1 MTTKPLVQHLDVV
14 FTSSDDLPALN
25 RLLAAAAI
33 NSRFRA
39 ALLADPETALHT
51 GFGGELFSFSNSTYK
66 ILASIRAYDLSDF
79 IQKLNEA
86 NLLA

>member
-1 MTTKPLVQHLDVV
+1 MTTKPLVHKLDVV
-14 FTSSDDLPALN
+14 FTSSDDLPAIN

-39 ALLADPETALHT
+39 ALLADPEVALQA
-51 GFGGELFSFSNSTYK
+51 GFGGELFSFSDSTYN

-79 IQKLNEA
+79 IQKLSET